1 MTTPVILVTP
11 DDEVIGHEGK
21 LAVHRQG
28 LLHRAFSVLL
38 YRERAGQIEA
48 LLQQRH
54 ARKYHTGG
62 LWTNTCCSHPH
73 LDEDTAIAARRRLME
88 ETGIDTPLNA
98 IGQFRYYASFV
109 NGLIEHELDHV
120 FIGQW
125 DELPTTFDPEEIEVM
140 KWVSLTSLQK
150 DLEDHPYR
158 YTPWLSQ
165 VLKLSLPY
173 FQIEPVKAN
182 RPQKHLDSRGVNR

>member
-1 MTTPVILVTP
+1 MTTFVVLVTP
-11 DDEVIGHEGK
+11 QDEVIGEEEK
-21 LAVHRQG
+21 LVAHQKG

-38 YRERAGQIEA
+38 YREPEGQIEV

-54 ARKYHTGG
+54 ANKYHTGG

-73 LDEDTAIAARRRLME
+73 PDEDTAIAARRRLME
-88 ETGIDTPLNA
+88 ETGIDTPLTPV
-98 IGQFRYYASFV
+98 GQFRYYASFA

-120 FIGQW
+120 FIGEW
-125 DELPTTFDPEEIEVM
+125 DTLPTAFDPEEIEAM

-150 DLEDHPYR
+150 DLEDYPYR

-165 VLKLSLPY
+165 VIKL
-173 FQIEPVKAN
+173 
-182 RPQKHLDSRGVNR
+182 LDSRGGNR